1 MVSGTP
7 GGVGSVAT
15 LLLAQLGY
23 HVVAVTGPENSGGE
37 FLRSLGA
44 AELLDRESLQGEP
57 KPLGREMYAG
67 CVDSAGGKVLANILP
82 LIQHSG
88 AVACC
93 GLAAGMPLNTT
104 VAPFILRGVT
114 LAGVDSVF
122 MPVERRLAAYTKF
135 GPILGSGKLELLAGE
150 DKTVGL
156 AGVLELADKMLQV
169 IIFRTVNL
177 QIRPSPSLVIYT
189 ALLISG

>member
-1 MVSGTP
+1 MRTP
-7 GGVGSVAT
+7 DLIS
-15 LLLAQLGY
+15 QLDW
-23 HVVAVTGPENSGGE
+23 T
-37 FLRSLGA
+37 SL
-44 AELLDRESLQGEP
+44 LQGDP
-57 KPLGREMYAG
+57 KPLGRETYAG
-67 CVDSAGGKVLANILP
+67 AVDSAGGKVLANILP

-122 MPVERRLAAYTKF
+122 MPVEPRLAAYTKF

-156 AGVLELADKMLQV
+156 AGVLELANKMLKVMLLHFQLQFNEHFSFQGNLSGRYV
-169 IIFRTVNL
+169 VDVN
-177 QIRPSPSLVIYT
+177 
-189 ALLISG
+189 A

>member
-1 MVSGTP
+1 MAKESVSNI
-7 GGVGSVAT
+7 SDLECST
-15 LLLAQLGY
+15 LS
-23 HVVAVTGPENSGGE
+23 SGGD
-37 FLRSLGA
+37 FLKSLGA
-44 AELLDRESLQGEP
+44 AELLDRETLQGEP
-57 KPLGREMYAG
+57 KPLGREIYAG

-82 LIQHSG
+82 LIKHSG

-122 MPVERRLAAYTKF
+122 MPVERRLAAYNKF

-156 AGVLELADKMLQV
+156 AGVLDLADKMLKV
-169 IIFRTVNL
+169 RLSGKLLNFKSSNKIVSTVSSIFMHFSYFRVTFL
-177 QIRPSPSLVIYT
+177 
-189 ALLISG
+189 GDMW

>member
-1 MVSGTP
+1 M
-7 GGVGSVAT
+7 
-15 LLLAQLGY
+15 
-23 HVVAVTGPENSGGE
+23 
-37 FLRSLGA
+37 A
-44 AELLDRESLQGEP
+44 A
-57 KPLGREMYAG
+57 
-67 CVDSAGGKVLANILP
+67 
-82 LIQHSG
+82 
-88 AVACC
+88 C

-156 AGVLELADKMLQV
+156 AGVLDLADKMLK
-169 IIFRTVNL
+169 
-177 QIRPSPSLVIYT
+177 VIYF
-189 ALLISG
+189 

>member
-1 MVSGTP
+1 MLVSGTP

-88 AVACC
+88 VVACC

-122 MPVERRLAAYTKF
+122 MPVERRLAAYNKF

-156 AGVLELADKMLQV
+156 AGVLELADKMLKV
-169 IIFRTVNL
+169 IVKL
-177 QIRPSPSLVIYT
+177 
-189 ALLISG
+189 